1 MNTATATPLLHPT
14 ERYAGTLANPGVRLY
29 LCLAASAQASADKLY
44 AMYMRMYAHKDG
56 EGEGDGNAIW
66 DGYWSLKQDA
76 HRLVVELRNRGGLL
90 FFGSCAAT
98 AIASAKQMGEAA

>member
-1 MNTATATPLLHPT
+1 MNTHPIAT
-14 ERYAGTLANPGVRLY
+14 GTLANPAVRLY
-29 LCLAASAQASADKLY
+29 LRLASSAQASADKLY
-44 AMYMRMYAHKDG
+44 AMYMRMYAHKD
-56 EGEGDGNAIW
+56 GEGDGNAIW

-98 AIASAKQMGEAA
+98 AIAIAKQMGEAA

>member
-1 MNTATATPLLHPT
+1 MNATQTPAAT
-14 ERYAGTLANPGVRLY
+14 GTLANPAVRLY
-29 LCLAASAQASADKLY
+29 LHVAASAQASADKLY
-44 AMYMRMYAHKDG
+44 AMYMRMAAHKDD
-56 EGEGDGNAIW
+56 EGDGNAIW

-98 AIASAKQMGEAA
+98 AIAKQMGEAA